1 MKIDDSLDV
10 FAVHGVGGILGT
22 LFAGILATTNFG
34 GLGLEKS
41 AMDQTIVQIIGI
53 VSVALLSFV
62 GTVIIVKIIQAT
74 SGLRVTESQEINE
87 GLDFGSHGESS
98 YNL

>member
-1 MKIDDSLDV
+1 M
-10 FAVHGVGGILGT
+10 
-22 LFAGILATTNFG
+22 
-34 GLGLEKS
+34 
-41 AMDQTIVQIIGI
+41 VQIIGI
-53 VSVALLSFV
+53 ATVALLSFV

-74 SGLRVTESQEINE
+74 SGLRVSESQEINE

>member
-1 MKIDDSLDV
+1 MSANNFKSLIKY
-10 FAVHGVGGILGT
+10 FPLWGFSPGSI
-22 LFAGILATTNFG
+22 
-34 GLGLEKS
+34 KS
-41 AMDQTIVQIIGI
+41 ALDQTMVQIIGI
-53 VSVALLSFV
+53 ATVALLSFV

-74 SGLRVTESQEINE
+74 SGLRVSESQEINE